1 MMARRLL
8 RWFFLNRKTGEVTI
22 AQAPNLTLWIVILT
36 GFLLW
41 LWPDTDKA
49 SFALTVVFKGG
60 LLVWAASEI
69 ACGVNPWRRCLG
81 AGVAAYVLMTVLR

>member
-1 MMARRLL
+1 MMVRQLL

-22 AQAPNLTLWIVILT
+22 AQPPNLTLWIVILA

-41 LWPDTDKA
+41 LWPDNGKA
-49 SFALTVVFKGG
+49 SFALIVVFRGG

-81 AGVAAYVLMTVLR
+81 AGVAAYVLITVLR

>member
-1 MMARRLL
+1 MMVRRLL

-22 AQAPNLTLWIVILT
+22 AQAPNLTLWIVILA

-41 LWPDTDKA
+41 LWPATGKA
-49 SFALTVVFKGG
+49 SFALMVVFKGG

-69 ACGVNPWRRCLG
+69 ACGAWELG
-81 AGVAAYVLMTVLR
+81 SRPMYS